1 MASASEAR
9 DRARRAREHADRLAA
24 EAERRSDRA
33 SGMYGRFAG
42 GQPLLVGHHSY
53 RSAVRDRARADAA
66 TWRAIE
72 VRKDAERARDKA
84 ARLQAEADM
93 VERLQGRGRAWTFA
107 DFRIGDVVEVRT
119 FRTCTDVYRVKRVN
133 RASLTLQGPGGG
145 FDDPRRPYDRVL
157 ARIRDGVRLTDLA
170 TLT

>member
-1 MASASEAR
+1 MTSASEAR
-9 DRARRAREHADRLAA
+9 SRARRAREYADRLAA
-24 EAERRSDRA
+24 EAEQRSDRA
-33 SGMYGRFAG
+33 SGMYGRFEH

-53 RSAVRDRARADAA
+53 RSAVRARARADAA
-66 TWRAIE
+66 VRRAVE
-72 VRKDAERARDKA
+72 ARAQAGRARDKA

-93 VERLQGRGRAWTFA
+93 AGRLQGRGRAWTPA
-107 DFRIGDVVEVRT
+107 DFRAGDVVEVRVS
-119 FRTCTDVYRVKRVN
+119 RTRTDLYRVKRVN

-157 ARIRDGVRLTDLA
+157 ARIRDGVRVTDPA